1 MGSYQISG
9 LIVANEED
17 LAPHDNQKLYDFHIT
32 DNLYGFANPDFAAT
46 DRQSPFAYVGS
57 VDGDGVGIVVMID
70 TPQEVLPGT
79 SLPSPHLLQ
88 GVNVYIKDDS
98 YNWDIWRADNVANL
112 QVELYQGTHVNDQL
126 VFDFTSPVISSAL
139 TPIDSNFVSK
149 WAYIPFMPEDNNQ
162 FLVPP
167 AIGTS
172 YFVVVRMFTNNLRFY
187 IGADKLTQPSY
198 YSNLLCLGNSFGW
211 TGSETG
217 IAMELIV
224 NTYGTSPTSN
234 IQFTVQNQTG
244 GGPQP
249 ATGATLTF
257 YTNDT
262 DMNVVASTHTIDNT
276 GLVEVEGLRSGSYSY
291 KVEYLG
297 QVKTGSVTATGVDA
311 TKEILFNMVGI
322 ENQPMANILKLYP
335 NPAQNLLTVESSTEI
350 LKMEITNLLGQ
361 TLKTVVNPT
370 ASQTVDISGL
380 ATGVYVVTVVD
391 RGNGRVSK
399 MFVKQ

>member
-1 MGSYQISG
+1 
-9 LIVANEED
+9 
-17 LAPHDNQKLYDFHIT
+17 
-32 DNLYGFANPDFAAT
+32 
-46 DRQSPFAYVGS
+46 
-57 VDGDGVGIVVMID
+57 
-70 TPQEVLPGT
+70 
-79 SLPSPHLLQ
+79 LQ

-98 YNWDIWRADNVANL
+98 YNWDIWRAGNVANL
-112 QVELYQGTHVNDQL
+112 QVELYQGTL
-126 VFDFTSPVISSAL
+126 VDDEWEFDFTSPVISSAV

-149 WAYIPFMPEDNNQ
+149 WAYISFMPEENNQ

-167 AIGTS
+167 TMGTH
-172 YFVVVRMFTNNLRFY
+172 YFVVVRMFTNNLRFF
-187 IGADKLTQPSY
+187 IGADKMTQPSF

-244 GGPQP
+244 GDPLP

-262 DMNVVASTHTIDNT
+262 DMNVVASTHTVDNT
-276 GLVEVEGLRSGSYSY
+276 GIVEVEDLRSGSYSY

-322 ENQPMANILKLYP
+322 ENQPMANTLKIYP
-335 NPAQNLLTVESSTEI
+335 NPAQNLLTVESVNEPKQIEI
-350 LKMEITNLLGQ
+350 VNLLGQ
-361 TLKTVVNPT
+361 TLKTVLNPT
-370 ASQTVDISGL
+370 ANQTVDISGL